1 MFHVKHNPAFCG
13 WLPSGTYGLTS
24 SGGGRQGSLLERRAT
39 MRLWGHAWTGL
50 LATLNGVGLC
60 RFAYTPLIPF
70 MIGAGVVSETGAAY
84 LGAANLAGYLA
95 GAWLAAPFATLIGIG
110 AALRTCFVLSIIGLG
125 ACVWQGGFWWYFPW
139 RFLAGGAGAALM
151 VLAPSYLLTEA
162 APGERGRQGG
172 IIYGGVGAG
181 IALSSLIVPPL
192 AGAGLAW
199 AWGALAL
206 GAALTTALTWP
217 RWRRQAVI
225 GPERGRP
232 RLGLAP
238 WLVALAF
245 GMDGI
250 GFVPHNLF
258 WVDFIARD
266 LGLGTAL
273 GAFYWLLL
281 GLGAAIGPAVGGAIG
296 DTIGLGR
303 ALILAFLVKTFS
315 VLLPGVAT
323 AWPALVLSSLVTGAL
338 TPGIAALCAARMT
351 ELVPPARQTHA
362 WGFATLVFGLF
373 QAIGA
378 YAMAYAFGKLHS
390 YLLLYVAGG
399 GFELLGAIFAIFG
412 LVIAEKGRKR
422 CNFPCAK
429 V

>member
-1 MFHVKHNPAFCG
+1 
-13 WLPSGTYGLTS
+13 
-24 SGGGRQGSLLERRAT
+24 
-39 MRLWGHAWTGL
+39 MRLWRHAWPGL

-95 GAWLAAPFATLIGIG
+95 GAWAAAPLATVLGMSL
-110 AALRTCFVLSIIGLG
+110 ALRSCFVLSVLGLG
-125 ACVWQGGFWWYFPW
+125 ASIWPGGFWWYFPW

-151 VLAPSYLLTEA
+151 VLAPSYLLSGA
-162 APGERGRQGG
+162 APGERGREGG
-172 IIYGGVGAG
+172 IIYAGVGAG

-192 AGAGLAW
+192 AGFGLAW

-217 RWRRQAVI
+217 RWRRRVAVA
-225 GPERGRP
+225 PPPDRG

-238 WLVALAF
+238 WLTALAF

-266 LGLGTAL
+266 LGQGTGLA
-273 GAFYWLLL
+273 AFYWLLL
-281 GLGAAIGPAVGGAIG
+281 GFGAAIGPFLGGTIA
-296 DTIGLGR
+296 DAIGLGR
-303 ALILAFLVKTFS
+303 ALLLAFLIKTVS
-315 VLLPGVAT
+315 VMLPGIAT
-323 AWPALVLSSLVTGAL
+323 GWAALALSSLVTGAL
-338 TPGIAALCAARMT
+338 TPGIAALCAARIT
-351 ELVPPARQTHA
+351 ELVAPLRQTHA

-373 QAIGA
+373 QALGA
-378 YAMAYAFGKLHS
+378 YAMAYAFAKLHS
-390 YLLLYVAGG
+390 YALLYLAGG
-399 GFELLGAIFAIFG
+399 GFECLGAVFAALG
-412 LVIAEKGRKR
+412 LIAAGKTTKSPR
-422 CNFPCAK
+422 FPIS
-429 V
+429 